1 MLDKAKQELE
11 LDSLK
16 KIIEAN
22 EIGAQFGIK
31 FNGFKGSDGGL
42 KIQMITPGGGSGK
55 VPNEDLK
62 SPGATSEKAEYITLE
77 EF

>member
-1 MLDKAKQELE
+1 MLDKAKQDLE
-11 LDSLK
+11 VDCLK

-42 KIQMITPGGGSGK
+42 KIQMVS
-55 VPNEDLK
+55 PNL
-62 SPGATSEKAEYITLE
+62 
-77 EF
+77 